1 VLNSIFG
8 GLPCES
14 RRTFTDGRA
23 AHPEPVGL
31 DGTFYLRLELLLL
44 NIKHLALIETGTL

>member
-14 RRTFTDGRA
+14 RRTFTGGRA
-23 AHPEPVGL
+23 AHPEPV
-31 DGTFYLRLELLLL
+31 DGTFYLRLELLPL